1 MADEGMTPETA
12 TSDGDGKAPVP
23 LLDDMRQELD
33 RAAADLER
41 LTTELQTRTDL
52 VQGFEALVDELLS
65 LLTVPVV
72 VVDENARVT
81 GLSQGAADLVDDP
94 ANAVGRAASSVLPS
108 RLSKEVVAY
117 VREGDRRPGDGG
129 GGSEGGEGSDQEVRV
144 GSDGSTLRFL
154 ALPGRSTLVVVGG

>member
-33 RAAADLER
+33 HAAADLER
-41 LTTELQTRTDL
+41 LTAELQARTDL
-52 VQGFEALVDELLS
+52 VQRFEALADELLG

-81 GLSQGAADLVDDP
+81 GLSRGAADLVDDP
-94 ANAVGRAASSVLPS
+94 AKAVGRAASSVLPS
-108 RLSKEVVAY
+108 RLSRQVVAY
-117 VREGDRRPGDGG
+117 VRSGAPRRDDADGAAGNDDGEEDGAEPGSGT
-129 GGSEGGEGSDQEVRV
+129 V
-144 GSDGSTLRFL
+144 RFL
-154 ALPGRSTLVVVGG
+154 PLPGRSTLVVVGR